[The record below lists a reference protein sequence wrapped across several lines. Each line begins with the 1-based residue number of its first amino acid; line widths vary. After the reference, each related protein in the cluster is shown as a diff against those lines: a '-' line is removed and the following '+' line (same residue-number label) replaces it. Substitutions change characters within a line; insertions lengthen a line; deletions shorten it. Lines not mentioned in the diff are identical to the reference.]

1 MSFITKLHVD
11 AIIARHKAR
20 LIALGN
26 NQEFGLNYFDTFST
40 VAKFT
45 TLGVLLTVATTN
57 QWSILQLDI
66 SNAFLHDKLNDM
78 DYMKQ
83 PPRFKDPI
91 RLDYVSEIN
100 LWPFAVLTTV
110 IFNIY
115 YLLSSARTSSQFC
128 RSVVLPLS
136 PGVDNYLYPPL
147 C

>member
-1 MSFITKLHVD
+1 MSFRTKLHVD
-11 AIIARHKAR
+11 GIIARHKAR

-45 TLGVLLTVATTN
+45 TLGVLLPVATTN

-91 RLDYVSEIN
+91 HLDYVCA
-100 LWPFAVLTTV
+100 L
-110 IFNIY
+110 
-115 YLLSSARTSSQFC
+115 
-128 RSVVLPLS
+128 
-136 PGVDNYLYPPL
+136 
-147 C
+147 